1 MNIQAVKYPS
11 VLLIA
16 LMAASTAALFFI
28 PHPLVLFGLPVA
40 VFAGW
45 FALRFPFYICLGF
58 IVFSFFRIHEA
69 FPVLLPLRIPQ
80 LLALGSFAVIG
91 WHLFVSK
98 RMSVY
103 WAPNLSLFIGFF
115 LLVTAGALLA
125 TDRAS
130 AIGAITG
137 SYSKI
142 MIMVFA
148 IAWLTR
154 NTQDFEKAGM
164 FFAIAGALIGC
175 VAIFNKLNGIGLVEG
190 TRVTIGRNI
199 GSMIGD
205 PNDLALVLT
214 FPLSFALSF
223 VITPGYKRYQ
233 KLFFALIYLCIAWAI
248 ISTQSRGGLLGM
260 VSVTG
265 IAAWRLSTNKLAVIA
280 LGVVALAVLVAV
292 AGISDRSSGGAA
304 EQGVDESAM
313 GRIYAWEAAIKMAV
327 SHPLSGVGI
336 DNFYANYYFYSSHW
350 DGKNHAVHS
359 TWFQVLAETGFLGFC
374 VFVWLVKRT
383 FGSITGSLNKLSEK
397 RGAYPPAMLMMAQAL
412 FSGLVGFCISGTF
425 LTQGFIWPFYILFA
439 LSVALERY
447 LNQSHNSGS
456 STIHAKQ

>member
-1 MNIQAVKYPS
+1 MNVHS
-11 VLLIA
+11 VNSASFILIGLIA
-16 LMAASTAALFFI
+16 ISTAALVFI
-28 PHPLVLFGLPVA
+28 PHPAILFGLPVA
-40 VFAGW
+40 VLAGW
-45 FALRFPFYICLGF
+45 FALRSPFYVCLGF
-58 IVFSFFRIHEA
+58 IIFSFFRIHEA
-69 FPVLLPLRIPQ
+69 FPALTPLRIPQ
-80 LLALGSFAVIG
+80 LLAIGSFAVIG

-98 RMSVY
+98 KMNVY
-103 WAPNLSLFIGFF
+103 WAPNLTLFLAFF
-115 LLVTAGALLA
+115 ALVNVGALFA
-125 TDRAS
+125 TDRSS

-154 NTQDFEKAGM
+154 NTKDFEKAGM

-175 VAIFNKLNGIGLVEG
+175 VAIFNKFNGIGLVEG

-223 VITPGYKRYQ
+223 VVTPGYKSYQ
-233 KLFFALIYLCIAWAI
+233 KLFFAIIYLCIAWAI

-265 IAAWRLSTNKLAVIA
+265 IAAWRLSTNKVAVIA
-280 LGVVALAVLVAV
+280 LGIVALIVLLAV
-292 AGISDRSSGGAA
+292 AGISERSSGGAA

-313 GRIYAWEAAIKMAV
+313 GRIYAWEAAIKMAL
-327 SHPLSGVGI
+327 SHPFSGVGI
-336 DNFYANYYFYSSHW
+336 NNFYANYYFYSSHW

-359 TWFQVLAETGFLGFC
+359 TWFQVLAETGFLGFF

-383 FGSITGSLNKLSEK
+383 FKSILGSLDKLSEK
-397 RGAYPPAMLMMAQAL
+397 RVLYSPAMLMMAQAL

-425 LTQGFIWPFYILFA
+425 LTQGFIWPLYILFA

-447 LNQSHNSGS
+447 LQHHS
-456 STIHAKQ
+456 SSDPSILVTK